1 VEAEEPRGELAG
13 GCRVERGRLTPQ
25 NVPGDRDIGH
35 RVGCYPAAL
44 KASPERPKPSARID
58 PERPR
63 GMDPAELLRYAVE
76 RRASDVHVKAG
87 NVPFIRVDGEL
98 LPTPF
103 PELSPTDARQF
114 ADALMPPHKAD
125 EFAKTRE
132 ADFAYTMEGVGRFRV
147 NVLRQSDTVGL
158 AIRWV
163 SPEDLTFEELQL
175 PPLIGTLAETKRG
188 LILVTGPT
196 GAGKTTTIATLLGF
210 INRTRRAHIVT
221 IEDPIEVVFTDAM
234 SVIRQR
240 EVGRDTES
248 YGAALR
254 QALRQDPDV
263 IFLGEIRD
271 AETALAAIQ
280 AAQTGHLV
288 LSTMHTI
295 DASETISRIVE
306 MFPPAQQGQL
316 RASVAGALR
325 GVISQRLLERADGTG
340 RVPAVEVMLNSG
352 RIYDRILDPE
362 LEPSMHDVVA
372 ESRYDGMQ
380 TFDQSLL
387 DLVADGLVTEEDAR
401 AVATSPHDFSLALAA
416 TVGAGSVADA

>member
-1 VEAEEPRGELAG
+1 
-13 GCRVERGRLTPQ
+13 
-25 NVPGDRDIGH
+25 
-35 RVGCYPAAL
+35 
-44 KASPERPKPSARID
+44 
-58 PERPR
+58 
-63 GMDPAELLRYAVE
+63 
-76 RRASDVHVKAG
+76 
-87 NVPFIRVDGEL
+87 
-98 LPTPF
+98 
-103 PELSPTDARQF
+103 
-114 ADALMPPHKAD
+114 
-125 EFAKTRE
+125 
-132 ADFAYTMEGVGRFRV
+132 
-147 NVLRQSDTVGL
+147 L

-163 SPEDLTFEELQL
+163 SPEDLTLDDLALPNSIMELAD
-175 PPLIGTLAETKRG
+175 TRRG

-254 QALRQDPDV
+254 QSLRQDPDV

-271 AETALAAIQ
+271 HETALAAIQ

-288 LSTMHTI
+288 MSTMHTI

-306 MFPPAQQGQL
+306 MFPPAQQQQM
-316 RASVAGALR
+316 RVSVAGALR
-325 GVISQRLLERADGTG
+325 GVVSQRLLERADGHG
-340 RVPAVEVMLNSG
+340 RVPAVEIMRNTG

-362 LEPSMHDVVA
+362 LEPSIHDVIA
-372 ESRYDGMQ
+372 ESRFDGMQ

-387 DLVADGLVTEEDAR
+387 DLVREGLVTEEDAR
-401 AVATSPHDFSLALAA
+401 AVATNPHDLTLALA
-416 TVGAGSVADA
+416 TVAAGSRADG

>member
-1 VEAEEPRGELAG
+1 
-13 GCRVERGRLTPQ
+13 
-25 NVPGDRDIGH
+25 
-35 RVGCYPAAL
+35 
-44 KASPERPKPSARID
+44 
-58 PERPR
+58 
-63 GMDPAELLRYAVE
+63 MDPAELLRYAVE

-87 NVPFIRVDGEL
+87 NIPFIRVDGEL

-103 PELSPTDARQF
+103 PEMSDTDARRF

-125 EFAKTRE
+125 EFAKTSE
-132 ADFAYTMEGVGRFRV
+132 ADFAYTAEGIGRFRV
-147 NVLRQSDTVGL
+147 NVLRQSDSVGL

-188 LILVTGPT
+188 LIHVTGPT

-210 INRTRRAHIVT
+210 VNRTRRAHIVT

-271 AETALAAIQ
+271 SETALAAIQ

-306 MFPPAQQGQL
+306 MFPPAQQPQL

-325 GVISQRLLERADGTG
+325 GVISQRLLERADGSG

-362 LEPSMHDVVA
+362 LEPSMHDVIA

-387 DLVADGLVTEEDAR
+387 DLVGDGLVTQEDAR
-401 AVATSPHDFSLALAA
+401 AVATNPHDFSLALAA

>member
-1 VEAEEPRGELAG
+1 
-13 GCRVERGRLTPQ
+13 
-25 NVPGDRDIGH
+25 
-35 RVGCYPAAL
+35 
-44 KASPERPKPSARID
+44 
-58 PERPR
+58 
-63 GMDPAELLRYAVE
+63 MDPAELLRYAVE

-103 PELSPTDARQF
+103 PEVTDEDAGRF
-114 ADALMPPHKAD
+114 ADALMPPHKAV
-125 EFAKTRE
+125 EFAETRE
-132 ADFAYTMEGVGRFRV
+132 ADFAYTLNGVGRFRV
-147 NVLRQSDTVGL
+147 NVLRQSDSVGL

-163 SPEDLTFEELQL
+163 SPEDLTFDELAL
-175 PPLIGTLAETKRG
+175 PPAIGELAETKRG

-196 GAGKTTTIATLLGF
+196 GAGKTTTIATILGF

-221 IEDPIEVVFTDAM
+221 IEDPIEVVFNDAM

-240 EVGRDTES
+240 EVGRDTLS
-248 YGAALR
+248 YAAALR

-271 AETALAAIQ
+271 HETALAAIQ

-295 DASETISRIVE
+295 DAAETISRIVE
-306 MFPPAQQGQL
+306 MFPPVQQNQV

-325 GVISQRLLERADGTG
+325 GVVSQRLLERADGLG
-340 RVPAVEVMLNSG
+340 RVPAVEVMLNTG
-352 RIYDRILDPE
+352 RIYDRVLDPE
-362 LEPSMHDVVA
+362 LEPSIHEVIAD
-372 ESRYDGMQ
+372 SGYDGMQ

-387 DLVADGLVTEEDAR
+387 ALVRDGLVMEEDAR
-401 AVATSPHDFSLALAA
+401 AVATSPHDFSLALGAA
-416 TVGAGSVADA
+416 VGVGSSTDG

>member
-1 VEAEEPRGELAG
+1 
-13 GCRVERGRLTPQ
+13 
-25 NVPGDRDIGH
+25 
-35 RVGCYPAAL
+35 
-44 KASPERPKPSARID
+44 
-58 PERPR
+58 
-63 GMDPAELLRYAVE
+63 MDPAELLRYAVE
-76 RRASDVHVKAG
+76 RRASDVHIKAG

-103 PELSPTDARQF
+103 PEVGPTEARQF
-114 ADALMPPHKAD
+114 ADSLMPPHKAD
-125 EFAKTRE
+125 EFARTRE
-132 ADFAYTMEGVGRFRV
+132 ADFAYTMAGVGRFRV

-163 SPEDLTFEELQL
+163 SPEDLTFDELSL
-175 PPLIGTLAETKRG
+175 PRTIQGLAETRRG

-210 INRTRRAHIVT
+210 VNRTRRAHIVT

-240 EVGRDTES
+240 EVGRDTDS
-248 YGAALR
+248 YASALR
-254 QALRQDPDV
+254 QSLRQDPDV

-271 AETALAAIQ
+271 HETALAAIQ

-288 LSTMHTI
+288 MSTMHTI

-306 MFPPAQQGQL
+306 MFPPNQQQQM
-316 RASVAGALR
+316 RVSVAGALR
-325 GVISQRLLERADGTG
+325 GVVSQRLLERADGHG
-340 RVPAVEVMLNSG
+340 RIPAVEIMLNTG

-362 LEPSMHDVVA
+362 LEPSIHDVIG
-372 ESRYDGMQ
+372 ESRFDGMQ

-387 DLVADGLVTEEDAR
+387 DLVREGLVTEEDAR
-401 AVATSPHDFSLALAA
+401 AVATNPHDFSLALATA
-416 TVGAGSVADA
+416 AAGSRADG

>member
-1 VEAEEPRGELAG
+1 
-13 GCRVERGRLTPQ
+13 
-25 NVPGDRDIGH
+25 
-35 RVGCYPAAL
+35 
-44 KASPERPKPSARID
+44 
-58 PERPR
+58 
-63 GMDPAELLRYAVE
+63 MDPAELLRYAVE
-76 RRASDVHVKAG
+76 RRASDVHIKAG

-103 PELSPTDARQF
+103 PEVGPTDARQL
-114 ADALMPPHKAD
+114 ADALMPPHKAE
-125 EFAKTRE
+125 EFSRTRE
-132 ADFAYTMEGVGRFRV
+132 ADFAYTMAGVGRFRV

-163 SPEDLTFEELQL
+163 SPEDLTLDDLAL
-175 PPLIGTLAETKRG
+175 PDSIRDLADARRG

-254 QALRQDPDV
+254 QSLRQDPDV

-271 AETALAAIQ
+271 HETALAAIQ

-288 LSTMHTI
+288 MSTMHTI

-306 MFPPAQQGQL
+306 MFPPAQQQQM
-316 RASVAGALR
+316 RVSVAGALR
-325 GVISQRLLERADGTG
+325 GVVSQRLLERADGHG
-340 RVPAVEVMLNSG
+340 RVPAVEIMRNTG
-352 RIYDRILDPE
+352 RIYDRILDPQ
-362 LEPSMHDVVA
+362 LEPSIHDVIA
-372 ESRYDGMQ
+372 ESRFDGMQ

-387 DLVADGLVTEEDAR
+387 DLVREGLVTEEDAR
-401 AVATSPHDFSLALAA
+401 AVATNPHDFTLALATA
-416 TVGAGSVADA
+416 AAGSRADG

>member
-1 VEAEEPRGELAG
+1 
-13 GCRVERGRLTPQ
+13 
-25 NVPGDRDIGH
+25 
-35 RVGCYPAAL
+35 
-44 KASPERPKPSARID
+44 
-58 PERPR
+58 
-63 GMDPAELLRYAVE
+63 MDAAELLRYAVE
-76 RRASDVHVKAG
+76 RRASDVHIKAG

-103 PELSPTDARQF
+103 PEVGPTDARQL
-114 ADALMPPHKAD
+114 ADGLMPPHKAE
-125 EFAKTRE
+125 EFARTRE

-163 SPEDLTFEELQL
+163 SPEDLTLDELSL
-175 PPLIGTLAETKRG
+175 PNMIQELAETRRG

-196 GAGKTTTIATLLGF
+196 GAGKTTTIAALLGF

-254 QALRQDPDV
+254 QSLRQDPDV

-271 AETALAAIQ
+271 HETSLAAIQ

-295 DASETISRIVE
+295 DAGETISRIVE
-306 MFPPAQQGQL
+306 LFPPAQQQQM
-316 RASVAGALR
+316 RVSVGGALR
-325 GVISQRLLERADGTG
+325 GVVSQRLLERADGHG
-340 RVPAVEVMLNSG
+340 RVPAVEVMINTG

-362 LEPSMHDVVA
+362 LEPSIHDVIA
-372 ESRYDGMQ
+372 ESRFDGMQ

-387 DLVADGLVTEEDAR
+387 DLVRQGLVTEEDAR
-401 AVATSPHDFSLALAA
+401 AVATNPHDFSLALAA
-416 TVGAGSVADA
+416 ATAGSTVDG

>member
-1 VEAEEPRGELAG
+1 
-13 GCRVERGRLTPQ
+13 
-25 NVPGDRDIGH
+25 
-35 RVGCYPAAL
+35 
-44 KASPERPKPSARID
+44 
-58 PERPR
+58 
-63 GMDPAELLRYAVE
+63 MDPAELLRYAVE

-98 LPTPF
+98 LPSPF
-103 PELSPTDARQF
+103 PEMTSTDARQM
-114 ADALMPPHKAD
+114 ADVLMPPHKAE
-125 EFAKTRE
+125 EFATTRE

-147 NVLRQSDTVGL
+147 NILRQSDTVGL

-163 SPEDLTFEELQL
+163 SPEDLTFAELLL

-210 INRTRRAHIVT
+210 INRTRRAHIIT

-240 EVGRDTES
+240 EVGRDTDS
-248 YGAALR
+248 YASALR

-263 IFLGEIRD
+263 IFLGEVRD
-271 AETALAAIQ
+271 SETALAAIQ

-306 MFPPAQQGQL
+306 MFPPAQQPQL

-325 GVISQRLLERADGTG
+325 GVISQRLLERADGLG

-352 RIYDRILDPE
+352 RIYDRILDPD
-362 LEPSMHDVVA
+362 LEPSMHDVIA

-387 DLVADGLVTEEDAR
+387 DLVGDGLVTQEDAR
-401 AVATSPHDFSLALAA
+401 AVATNPHDFSLAMSA
-416 TVGAGSVADA
+416 TVGAGSGADA

>member
-1 VEAEEPRGELAG
+1 
-13 GCRVERGRLTPQ
+13 
-25 NVPGDRDIGH
+25 
-35 RVGCYPAAL
+35 
-44 KASPERPKPSARID
+44 
-58 PERPR
+58 
-63 GMDPAELLRYAVE
+63 MDPAELLRYAVE
-76 RRASDVHVKAG
+76 RRASDVHLKAG

-103 PELSPTDARQF
+103 PETTPTEVRQF
-114 ADALMPPHKAD
+114 ADALMPPHKAE
-125 EFAKTRE
+125 EFARTHD

-147 NVLRQSDTVGL
+147 NVLLQSDTVGL

-163 SPEDLTFEELQL
+163 SPEDLTLEELNL
-175 PPLIGTLAETKRG
+175 PSVIQTLAETKRG

-196 GAGKTTTIATLLGF
+196 GAGKTTTIASLIGF

-221 IEDPIEVVFTDAM
+221 IEDPIEVVFTDNM
-234 SVIRQR
+234 SVVRQR

-248 YGAALR
+248 YGSALR

-271 AETALAAIQ
+271 HETALAAIQ

-295 DASETISRIVE
+295 DAAETVSRVVE
-306 MFPPAQQGQL
+306 MFPPVQQDQMRVSL
-316 RASVAGALR
+316 AGALR
-325 GVISQRLLERADGTG
+325 GVVSQRLLERSDGRG
-340 RVPAVEVMLNSG
+340 RVPAVEIMLNTG
-352 RIYDRILDPE
+352 RIYDRILEPDLDPPIQE
-362 LEPSMHDVVA
+362 VIA

-387 DLVADGLVTEEDAR
+387 DLVRDDLVTEEDAR
-401 AVATSPHDFSLALAA
+401 AVATNPHDFSLALSSLVA
-416 TVGAGSVADA
+416 TGSRTDG

>member
-1 VEAEEPRGELAG
+1 
-13 GCRVERGRLTPQ
+13 
-25 NVPGDRDIGH
+25 
-35 RVGCYPAAL
+35 
-44 KASPERPKPSARID
+44 
-58 PERPR
+58 
-63 GMDPAELLRYAVE
+63 MDPAELLRYAVE

-103 PELSPTDARQF
+103 PEMTATDARRF
-114 ADALMPPHKAD
+114 ADALMPPHKAE
-125 EFAKTRE
+125 EFATTRE

-163 SPEDLTFEELQL
+163 SPEDLTFEELLL

-221 IEDPIEVVFTDAM
+221 IEDPIEVVFNDAM

-240 EVGRDTES
+240 EVGRDTDS
-248 YGAALR
+248 YASALR
-254 QALRQDPDV
+254 QSLRQDPDV

-271 AETALAAIQ
+271 SETALAAIQ

-295 DASETISRIVE
+295 DAAETVSRIVE
-306 MFPPAQQGQL
+306 MFPPAQQPQL

-325 GVISQRLLERADGTG
+325 GVISQRLLERADGRG

-352 RIYDRILDPE
+352 RIYDRILDPD
-362 LEPSMHDVVA
+362 LEPSMHDVIA

-387 DLVADGLVTEEDAR
+387 DLVGDGLVTQEDAR
-401 AVATSPHDFSLALAA
+401 AVATSPHDFSLAMAA
-416 TVGAGSVADA
+416 TVGAGSAADA